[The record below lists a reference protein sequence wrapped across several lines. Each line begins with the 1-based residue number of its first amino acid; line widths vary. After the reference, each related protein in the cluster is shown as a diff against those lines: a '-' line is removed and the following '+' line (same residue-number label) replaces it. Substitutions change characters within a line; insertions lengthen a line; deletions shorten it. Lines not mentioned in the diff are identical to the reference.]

1 MRLFCLLFAFVA
13 SNLVNEK
20 VSRVFDAT
28 TQLLKSSASVRIRND
43 GKASVSVIQLSGDA
57 FNADKLIFLDAKVD
71 NKKLKIDGNL
81 KASLSSPLEPGQTVT
96 LEIEEIY
103 HGSVKPFPTEIKQ
116 ADKQLVLVEV
126 NLYYTSPYATEESTA
141 KINIGTKKTESLS
154 KTGKLEGSAV
164 KLDEKKDFEGGSSQ
178 KSRVHFENNAPFLVA
193 ERLERE
199 VEVSHWG
206 NVAVT
211 DKVWVKH
218 TGATLKGSFSR
229 FDFQRQDIG
238 PFITEWTTILPLE
251 AKDVYYRDLIG
262 NISTS
267 ALRQDYRAGETVL
280 ELTPRFPMFGG
291 WRNHYTIGY
300 NVPSATY
307 LSSDGSSYQLKVPA
321 TPELYNEF
329 IIENYFLKFV
339 LPEGVADVDFKTNF
353 DLERKPDES
362 RYTFLDTTGRTVV
375 VFEGKDVS
383 YKHAAKIAVTY
394 NWSSILIFKEPLL
407 AISGWA
413 VFFLVLLFFARLDYS
428 ISAPVSAD
436 KKKN

>member
-1 MRLFCLLFAFVA
+1 MRLFSLLFAFVSA
-13 SNLVNEK
+13 NLVNEK
-20 VSRVFDAT
+20 VIRVFDAT
-28 TQLLKSSASVRIRND
+28 TQLLKSSASVQIRND
-43 GKASVSVIQLSGDA
+43 GNVAVSTIQLSADA

-71 NKKLKIDGNL
+71 DKKLKVDGDY
-81 KASLSSPLEPGQTVT
+81 KATLSSPLEPGQTIT

-126 NLYYTSPYATEESTA
+126 NLYYTSPYKTLISNAR
-141 KINIGTKKTESLS
+141 INIGTKKTESVS

-164 KLDEKKDFEGGSSQ
+164 KLEEKKDFEGGSSQ
-178 KSRVHFENNAPFLVA
+178 KSRVHFENNSPSSSPSDL
-193 ERLERE
+193 
-199 VEVSHWG
+199 S
-206 NVAVT
+206 
-211 DKVWVKH
+211 VWVKH

-229 FDFQRQDIG
+229 FDFQRQDTG
-238 PFITEWTTILPLE
+238 AFITEWKMILPLE
-251 AKDVYYRDLIG
+251 AQDVYYRDLIG

-307 LSSDGSSYQLKVPA
+307 LSSDASKYQLKVPA

-329 IIENYFLKFV
+329 IIENYFLKV
-339 LPEGVADVDFKTNF
+339 ILPEGVADVSFKTNIA
-353 DLERKPDES
+353 LERKPDES

-375 VFEGKDVS
+375 VFEGKDVT
-383 YKHAAKIAVTY
+383 YQHAAKIAVTY
-394 NWSSILIFKEPLL
+394 NWNSILIFKEPLL

-413 VFFLVLLFFARLDYS
+413 VFFFVLLFFARLDYS